1 MKNSWHGCHDRVALF
16 YELFGWGSI
25 GDLNGNV
32 GTTLGIWDHRGG
44 IFSKKFLATLCTSY
58 CTTRTISNYL
68 YKLELRTCISLKT
81 IE

>member
-32 GTTLGIWDHRGG
+32 GTTLGIWDHRGTHQRKKAATKIHLG
-44 IFSKKFLATLCTSY
+44 DLNIHYIVYLLYRFSQKEVSKQ
-58 CTTRTISNYL
+58 I
-68 YKLELRTCISLKT
+68 
-81 IE
+81 

>member
-44 IFSKKFLATLCTSY
+44 IFSKKFLATLKDDK
-58 CTTRTISNYL
+58 YL
-68 YKLELRTCISLKT
+68 ESESLSEY
-81 IE
+81 IQSILCFV